1 MKNNF
6 TTPAFAKVLKEHGIE
21 IDSCFCYI
29 DGYKG
34 IWAYKITG
42 NRLWA
47 FDIEG
52 EMGYRDT
59 QLTPKVK
66 EQISPAYPL
75 TEVLGWL
82 PETLIEHI
90 KPTNIPSHRPD
101 YLSYPITSDIDD
113 NNVLKIGYKS
123 EYYGTKITPMP
134 IEALITQGL
143 TEGWLTKDNLNVN
156 S

>member
-1 MKNNF
+1 MVILGF
-6 TTPAFAKVLKEHGIE
+6 YECETKVEVL
-21 IDSCFCYI
+21 
-29 DGYKG
+29 
-34 IWAYKITG
+34 
-42 NRLWA
+42 
-47 FDIEG
+47 
-52 EMGYRDT
+52 
-59 QLTPKVK
+59 
-66 EQISPAYPL
+66 PAYLL

-82 PETLIEHI
+82 PKTLIEHI
-90 KPTNIPSHRPD
+90 KPTNTPSHRPD

-134 IEALITQGL
+134 IEALIVQGL